1 MFEKSSNRSHLL
13 WLARSSVA
21 MRLTNEDV
29 RKVASLAKL
38 KIAESELDGMSRKLL
53 SVLDF
58 VEQLEQVDTSG
69 VAEMAHP
76 VDVHSVMR
84 CDQLSSSLS
93 HEAALQSRAAALQ
106 NAPRTDGE
114 FFLVPPVLG

>member
-1 MFEKSSNRSHLL
+1 
-13 WLARSSVA
+13 
-21 MRLTNEDV
+21 MRLTNEEV

-38 KIAESELDGMSRKLL
+38 EIAESELDNMSRKLL

-69 VAEMAHP
+69 VEEMAHP
-76 VDVHSVMR
+76 VDVHSVLR
-84 CDQLSSSLS
+84 CDQLPSSLS
-93 HEAALQSRAAALQ
+93 DEAAPEAHEAALQARAAALQ

>member
-1 MFEKSSNRSHLL
+1 M
-13 WLARSSVA
+13 
-21 MRLTNEDV
+21 MRLSNEDV

-38 KIAESELDGMSRKLL
+38 EIAEAELDHMSKKLL

-58 VEQLEQVDTSG
+58 VDQLNQVDTTG
-69 VAEMAHP
+69 IEELVHP
-76 VDVHSVMR
+76 VDIHCVWRS
-84 CDQLSSSLS
+84 DQTDPMLPESIGLSESASSPDAGLR
-93 HEAALQSRAAALQ
+93 SREAALQ